1 MPHFYREAFH
11 QVALLLHQPLLSL
24 MALRIREQ
32 AVVLVATTTALLE
45 DQAYLVQVAVVA
57 SVVPQV
63 LEARQPMRGM
73 VVAMGM
79 LLLRAEVAGLGQEL
93 AELDKLET

>member
-1 MPHFYREAFH
+1 MYIYREAPH
-11 QVALLLHQPLLSL
+11 QVALLLQQPLLSL
-24 MALRIREQ
+24 MALRIRGQ
-32 AVVLVATTTALLE
+32 AVEVVATTTALLE
-45 DQAYLVQVAVVA
+45 DQAYLALVAVVA

-63 LEARQPMRGM
+63 LEAHQPMRGM

-79 LLLRAEVAGLGQEL
+79 LLLRGEVAGLGQEL